1 METHMNLDIRVAGLA
16 VILALV
22 AAVAGLGLAASEAQ
36 APELPAIL
44 TDGFALAFTQSA
56 QPAEPGDEEA
66 LPAVCIAGRVSFDCT
81 YY

>member
-1 METHMNLDIRVAGLA
+1 MNVDIRVAGLA

-22 AAVAGLGLAASEAQ
+22 AAAAGLGLAASDAQ

-44 TDGFALAFTQSA
+44 TDGFALALTQSVQA
-56 QPAEPGDEEA
+56 AGRADDEA
-66 LPAVCIAGRVSFDCT
+66 LPAICKARLVSFDCT

>member
-1 METHMNLDIRVAGLA
+1 MNLDIRVAGLA

-56 QPAEPGDEEA
+56 AEAAGDEA
-66 LPAVCIAGRVSFDCT
+66 LPAVCSAGPASVDCT

>member
-1 METHMNLDIRVAGLA
+1 MNLDTRVTALA

-22 AAVAGLGLAASEAQ
+22 AAAAGIGLAASDAQ

-44 TDGFALAFTQSA
+44 SDGFALAFTQGA
-56 QPAEPGDEEA
+56 QAAEPGDDEA
-66 LPAVCIAGRVSFDCT
+66 APAVCKAGTGSVDCT